1 MGVRAVWL
9 ADAARLTGYPVL
21 EVAGWR
27 TRGHG
32 SGFRVIE
39 GVVLH
44 HTADGPTGNYPSLGV
59 VRDGRA
65 GLAGPLSNLGL
76 GRDGTVLVI
85 AAGVAWHAG
94 ASAWV
99 GYRDLNDTFLGIEAE
114 SVGVRDDWT
123 PAQRDCYPRL
133 VAACLFYLRR
143 GADRAAGH
151 KEVALPAGRKIDPA
165 FWDLA
170 GLRKHVSWLL
180 ADPVARIPRFAKPAP
195 TPPPPPDAG
204 DDDMGM
210 QQFPIPAAPGVRSM
224 RLIVPTGSASSV
236 TGRAWISMV
245 VNGPYKGS
253 GRVWAQSDTAGI
265 SDRWFNMDFTEGRS
279 SRDWWELP
287 SGTTQISV
295 HYDMPDGGCIT
306 LEWAGK

>member
-9 ADAARLTGYPVL
+9 ADAARLTGFPVL

-32 SGFRVIE
+32 GFRVLE

-44 HTADGPTGNYPSLGV
+44 HTADGPNGNYPSLGV

-85 AAGVAWHAG
+85 AAGVGWHAG
-94 ASAWV
+94 ASAWA

-143 GADRAAGH
+143 GADRACAH
-151 KEVALPAGRKIDPA
+151 RECALPHGRKIDPA
-165 FWDLA
+165 YWNLPW
-170 GLRKHVSWLL
+170 LRSHVAHLL
-180 ADPVARIPRFAKPAP
+180 GDPLNRIPRFAQEADNVFTDDDRRKLDRILAESTMFLPNRREPGHDKPRDTVLGFAASAEGRAARIERYALKIAEQQEAILAAIAADRVEIDVEQIVQRIA
-195 TPPPPPDAG
+195 DAG
-204 DDDMGM
+204 IATQVVD
-210 QQFPIPAAPGVRSM
+210 ALAS
-224 RLIVPTGSASSV
+224 RLAE
-236 TGRAWISMV
+236 
-245 VNGPYKGS
+245 K
-253 GRVWAQSDTAGI
+253 
-265 SDRWFNMDFTEGRS
+265 
-279 SRDWWELP
+279 
-287 SGTTQISV
+287 
-295 HYDMPDGGCIT
+295 
-306 LEWAGK
+306 